1 MLRHAIQTFVWK
13 YDLHFTSAV
22 ALLPTHLQP
31 YSSKLGR
38 MTLPV
43 IWAGAI
49 ALICASLVLINE
61 KQLALLGIAVI
72 VCIPVGTLHK
82 LIDRRERPKTIYA
95 RNMKIKSYSFPSSH
109 TYSATIAGGYIIL
122 LGLSVFPP
130 IIGLITGSLLTILI
144 VCIGISRV
152 HIGAHYPTDVTAGWV
167 MGVAVLYFATNLAL

>member
-1 MLRHAIQTFVWK
+1 MLPRAIQTFVWK

-43 IWAGAI
+43 IWAGAV
-49 ALICASLVLINE
+49 ALICASLVLVNE
-61 KQLALLGIAVI
+61 KQLALLGIAI
-72 VCIPVGTLHK
+72 IACIPVGTLLK
-82 LIDRRERPKTIYA
+82 LIVRRERPKTIYA

-122 LGLSVFPP
+122 LGLSTFPP
-130 IIGLITGSLLTILI
+130 LVGFITGCLLTILI
-144 VCIGISRV
+144 VSIGISRI
-152 HIGAHYPTDVTAGWV
+152 HIGAHYPSDVTAGWV
-167 MGVAVLYFATNLAL
+167 IGASVLYFVTNLAI